1 MGRSPRPKAVGPRG
15 ERPGPGASTSQ
26 RDRTYAIPPSIKE
39 EGLSVRTMNRGV
51 APGRPACAVADQP
64 GMLDIANVHGRRSGT
79 AGYRVAAGAKIAVAN
94 REQLGI
100 NRAVRVMATCAPF
113 PHRGVLED

>member
-51 APGRPACAVADQP
+51 ATGGPAGAVADKSR
-64 GMLDIANVHGRRSGT
+64 MLDIANVHLRRSGP
-79 AGYRVAAGAKIAVAN
+79 AGYRVAAHTKIAVAN

-100 NRAVRVMATCAPF
+100 HRPMRVMAA
-113 PHRGVLED
+113 RAA